1 MARSGERGA
10 GRREVRSARD
20 RGRTGARPLAALL
33 AFLLLGGTGG
43 CLFRALRDKVGGRL
57 AGVVE
62 GVLDVPK
69 DWEQA
74 TVVALAAEP
83 GRFSLEAAWP
93 TFRPGR
99 FTLVLPPGTYAVAAF
114 RGTPASV
121 PSDPASWAAE
131 EGTVSVAYNQRP
143 LTAPKV
149 TLRPRGA
156 SAEPDPL
163 VARLR
168 SAVTPAALK
177 ALPRERRVGEVVR
190 LADKRFGPDAGKL
203 GLWNPGGFVERYG
216 WGLFLPR
223 PWDPGKTPVLLVHGA
238 GGYPQEWARIV
249 ASLDGTRFQPV
260 MFQYPSALRLP
271 AVVDAL
277 DDMMAELRDRYAFRD
292 VVVVAHSM
300 GGLVAR
306 KTVAAGA
313 GRWAEDVR
321 LLVTIATPWGGV
333 DAARSGVVDSP
344 VVVPSWVDVSPD
356 SPFLRGLRRT
366 PLPGG
371 TRSALFFG
379 YRRGRSV
386 FSQESSDQT
395 VALRSALAAEAQAEA
410 AVLRGFDEDHD
421 SILTS
426 DAVVAELRR
435 LLIDAVPEKP

>member
-1 MARSGERGA
+1 VARSGERGA
-10 GRREVRSARD
+10 ARRGVRPARV
-20 RGRTGARPLAALL
+20 GARALALPRAAVLGV
-33 AFLLLGGTGG
+33 LLLLGTGG
-43 CLFRALRDKVGGRL
+43 CFFRVLRDKVQGRQ
-57 AGVVE
+57 AGVIE

-83 GRFSLEAAWP
+83 GRLSLEAAWP

-114 RGTPASV
+114 RGAPGSV
-121 PSDPASWAAE
+121 PSDAASWAAE
-131 EGTVSVAYNQRP
+131 EGTVAVHHNQRP
-143 LTAPKV
+143 LTAPRV

-156 SAEPDPL
+156 APDPL
-163 VARLR
+163 LARLR
-168 SAVTPAALK
+168 SAVTPHTLK

-190 LADKRFGPDAGKL
+190 LGDPRFGPEAGKL
-203 GLWNPGGFVERYG
+203 GLWHPGDFVERYG

-249 ASLDGTRFQPV
+249 ASLEGTRFQPLL
-260 MFQYPSALRLP
+260 FQYPSALRLP

-306 KTVAAGA
+306 KAVAAGA

-333 DAARSGVVDSP
+333 DAARTGLVDSP

-356 SPFLRGLRRT
+356 SPFLRALRRT
-366 PLPGG
+366 PLPAGA
-371 TRSALFFG
+371 RSALFFG
-379 YRRGRSV
+379 YQRGRSLL
-386 FSQESSDQT
+386 SQESSDRT
-395 VALRSALAAEAQAEA
+395 VSLRSVLEPEAQAEA
-410 AVLRGFDEDHD
+410 AVVRGFDEDHD

-435 LLIDAVPEKP
+435 LMIEAVPARP